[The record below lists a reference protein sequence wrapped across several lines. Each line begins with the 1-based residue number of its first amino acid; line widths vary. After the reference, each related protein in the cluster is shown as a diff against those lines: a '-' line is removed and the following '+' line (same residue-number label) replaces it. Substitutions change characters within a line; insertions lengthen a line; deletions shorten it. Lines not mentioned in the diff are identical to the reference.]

1 MDYRHKHI
9 KKLIDTLV
17 VPKVNEILMK
27 AEHPIIDNVR
37 VDEVFNEYASESP
50 SSKNHVYIWVYY
62 KNQPNGLDTY
72 INHFAY
78 PIAHMIVNCID
89 YVITDKYKANIMNIL
104 MDNLNTTTFRFYS
117 DDHKFSMSYSID
129 ELKNRVMG
137 DW

>member
-1 MDYRHKHI
+1 MQVMDYRPKHI
-9 KKLIDTLV
+9 EKLINTLV

-27 AEHPIIDNVR
+27 AEHPTIVNVE
-37 VDEVFNEYASESP
+37 VDDVYTSELS
-50 SSKNHVYIWVYY
+50 SSKNRVFIRVFY

-78 PIAHMIVNCID
+78 PIAHMIINCID
-89 YVITDKYKANIMNIL
+89 YVITDRYKADIMNIL

-117 DDHKFSMSYSID
+117 DDHKFSMSYAMD